1 MQQTYRVKT
10 TVSKSGNLSIKG
22 LPFKPGETV
31 EVTVRR
37 KQKKAGAKA
46 KYPLRGKLLVYHEP
60 LKSVGE
66 NDWEALK

>member
-37 KQKKAGAKA
+37 KQKKASPKA
-46 KYPLRGKLLVYHEP
+46 KYPLRGKLLVYREP

>member
-10 TVSKSGNLSIKG
+10 TVSKRGNLSIKG

-31 EVTVRR
+31 EVTLRR
-37 KQKKAGAKA
+37 KQKKANVKA
-46 KYPLRGKLLVYHEP
+46 KYSLRGKVRAYRDP
-60 LKSVGE
+60 VKSVAE

>member
-10 TVSKSGNLSIKG
+10 TVSKSGNLSVKG

-37 KQKKAGAKA
+37 KQKKVNVKV
-46 KYPLRGKLLVYHEP
+46 KYPLRGKIRAYREP
-60 LKSVGE
+60 LKSVAE
-66 NDWEALK
+66 NDWDALK

>member
-1 MQQTYRVKT
+1 MQQTYRVNT
-10 TVSKSGNLSIKG
+10 TVSKHGNLSIKG

-37 KQKKAGAKA
+37 KQKKANVKA
-46 KYPLRGKLLVYHEP
+46 KYPLRGKLRVYRDP
-60 LKSVGE
+60 LKSVAE

>member
-37 KQKKAGAKA
+37 KQKKANVKA
-46 KYPLRGKLLVYHEP
+46 KYPLRGKLLVYREP

>member
-37 KQKKAGAKA
+37 KQKKANTKA
-46 KYPLRGKLLVYHEP
+46 KYPLRGKLRVYREP
-60 LKSVGE
+60 LKSVDE
-66 NDWEALK
+66 NNWEMVK